1 MANAE
6 REAFPK
12 RSIHPTLERN
22 NLLHYLVMSPQTLEN
37 PNTPHSTSQPDI
49 KKVGFV
55 SLGCPKALVDSER
68 ILTQLR
74 AEGYSI
80 ASSYEDADTVI
91 VNTCGFITPAVEE
104 SLAAIG
110 EALEATGKV
119 IVTGCLGERP
129 EKILERHPKVSAIT
143 GSMDVD
149 GVMNAIHALM
159 PRDENPF
166 TSLIPMP
173 TQVNVDS
180 RLDRGIKL
188 TPRHYSYLKIAEG
201 CNHTCSFCIIPKLRG
216 LQVSR
221 DAGELLYEA
230 YRLVATG
237 TKELLVIAQD
247 SSAYGVDLRHRSS
260 EFQGE
265 EVAAHLLEVCR
276 KLGQMGA
283 WVRLHYVY
291 PYPHVDKLVE
301 LMAEGLVLPY
311 LDVPLQH
318 ASPKILRAMRRP
330 GAGKLNEDGS
340 RKSTQL
346 ETLVRWRGICPD
358 IALRSTFIVGFPGE
372 TEEDFQMLL
381 DFLSAARLDRVGAFT
396 YSEVEGADANKL
408 EGLVSEEIKIQR
420 LERLMELQQGISLE
434 KNRAKIG
441 KVFEVIVDDYNTEPG
456 QLIGRSKMDAPGI
469 DGTVYCVYGE
479 GAEGIGSGI
488 AQGSIK
494 IGDIVRVLI
503 EDADE
508 YDLYGEVLE
517 KLEWKPNVPQMGMLM
532 HSH

>member
-1 MANAE
+1 
-6 REAFPK
+6 
-12 RSIHPTLERN
+12 
-22 NLLHYLVMSPQTLEN
+22 MSPETLEN
-37 PNTPHSTSQPDI
+37 IFTPEIKPEI

-74 AEGYSI
+74 AEGYQI

-104 SLAAIG
+104 SLSAIG

-129 EKILERHPKVSAIT
+129 EQILERHPKVSAIT

-149 GVMNAIHALM
+149 GVMNAIHDLM
-159 PRDENPF
+159 PRDDNPF

-173 TQVNVDS
+173 LQ
-180 RLDRGIKL
+180 GIKL

-230 YRLVATG
+230 YRLIATG

-265 EVAAHLLEVCR
+265 QVSAHLLELCT
-276 KLGQMGA
+276 KLGEMGA

-301 LMAEGLVLPY
+301 LMAQGKVLPY

-330 GAGKLNEDGS
+330 GAGKLLEDGS

-346 ETLVRWRGICPD
+346 ETIERWRSICPE
-358 IALRSTFIVGFPGE
+358 IGLRSTFIVGFPGE

-381 DFLSAARLDRVGAFT
+381 DFLEAARLDRVGAFT
-396 YSEVEGADANKL
+396 YSEVEGADANRL
-408 EGLVSEEIKIQR
+408 EGHVPEDVKAQR
-420 LERLMELQQGISLE
+420 LERLMALQQGISLE
-434 KNRAKIG
+434 VNRAKIG
-441 KVFEVIVDDYNTEPG
+441 KVLEVMVDDYNTEPG
-456 QLIGRSKMDAPGI
+456 QLIGRSK
-469 DGTVYCVYGE
+469 
-479 GAEGIGSGI
+479 
-488 AQGSIK
+488 
-494 IGDIVRVLI
+494 
-503 EDADE
+503 
-508 YDLYGEVLE
+508 
-517 KLEWKPNVPQMGMLM
+517 LM
-532 HSH
+532 HPALTARCTACTARGPRESARALHTAASRLAISCGF